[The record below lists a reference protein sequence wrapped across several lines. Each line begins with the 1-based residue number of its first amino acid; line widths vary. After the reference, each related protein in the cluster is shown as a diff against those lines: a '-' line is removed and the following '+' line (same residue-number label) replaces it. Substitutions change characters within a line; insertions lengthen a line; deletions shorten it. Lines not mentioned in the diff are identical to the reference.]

1 MMNEFEFDT
10 LAIRVGHTDTN
21 EQEHSEAI
29 FPTSSYTFKNAAEAA
44 ARFSGE
50 VPGNIYSRLTNPT
63 VRCFQDRLAALE
75 GGESCVATS
84 SGMSAILAVMMGL
97 LKAGDHIVCSNSIFG
112 TTTVFF
118 NNYLKKFAVE
128 IDFVDLVDLDQWQS
142 ALRDNTRL
150 LFAETPSNPVTELVD
165 IRALADIAHA
175 NDTLLVI
182 DNCFCT
188 PALQR
193 PLDLGADIVV
203 HSATKYLDGQG
214 RCLGG
219 AVVGDKKL
227 VGEEVFGV
235 LRTGGVAMSPFNAWV
250 FLKGLETLSLRMKA
264 HCDNALTI
272 ATWLNEHPKVIK
284 VNYPGLSSHPQYL
297 LAKQQQSG
305 FGGVLSFEVK
315 GGKEAGWTI
324 IDQTKMLSI
333 TANLGDTKTTITHPA
348 TTTHGRI
355 DPQQREATGITDG
368 LIRLSIGLENTD
380 DIKRDL
386 ELGLSII

>member
-1 MMNEFEFDT
+1 MINEFEFDT
-10 LAIRVGHTDTN
+10 LAIRTGHTNTN
-21 EQEHSEAI
+21 EREHSEAI

-50 VPGNIYSRLTNPT
+50 EPGNIYSRLTNPT
-63 VRCFQDRLAALE
+63 VRCFQERLAALE

-97 LKAGDHIVCSNSIFG
+97 LKAGDHIICSSSIFG

-128 IDFVDLVDLDQWQS
+128 IDFVDLVDLNQWQN

-150 LFAETPSNPVTELVD
+150 LFAETPSNPVTDIVD
-165 IRALADIAHA
+165 IRALAEIAHG
-175 NDTLLVI
+175 NDSLLVI

-219 AVVGDKKL
+219 AVVGNQQL

-250 FLKGLETLSLRMKA
+250 FLKGLETLNLRMKA
-264 HCDNALTI
+264 HCDNALAI
-272 ATWLNEHPKVIK
+272 ATWLDEHPKVTK
-284 VNYPGLSSHPQYL
+284 VNYAGLPSHPQHQ
-297 LAKQQQSG
+297 LAKRQQSG
-305 FGGVLSFEVK
+305 FGGVLSFEVE
-315 GGKEAGWTI
+315 GGQKAGWTI
-324 IDQTKMLSI
+324 IDQTQMLSI

-355 DPQQREATGITDG
+355 DPQQRKRTGITDG
-368 LIRLSIGLENTD
+368 LIRLSIGLENPN
-380 DIKRDL
+380 DIKHDL
-386 ELGLSII
+386 ERGLSII